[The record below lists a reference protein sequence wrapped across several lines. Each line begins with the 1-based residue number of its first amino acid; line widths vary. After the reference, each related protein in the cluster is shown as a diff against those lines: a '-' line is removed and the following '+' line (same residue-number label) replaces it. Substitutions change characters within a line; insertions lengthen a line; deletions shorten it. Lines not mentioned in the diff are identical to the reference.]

1 MIIILCREVD
11 KDTGEIAVYTI
22 DKEPVTDR
30 LIWCLKIRARA
41 NPELRYFAVLKSRWL
56 EERAEYERMLRRK
69 QVTHRMLNA
78 IGGLE
83 EL

>member
-1 MIIILCREVD
+1 MIILCREVS
-11 KDTGEIAVYTI
+11 KETGEITVYPI

-30 LIWCLKIRARA
+30 MIFCLRIRARA

-56 EERAEYERMLRRK
+56 EEEAEYERLLRRK

-78 IGGLE
+78 IGGIE